1 MNIVTI
7 MNYDWSKKQSLDL
20 CYTWIKQCK
29 IWLSKYDTVYVYSLE
44 PLPDGLKKSILS
56 SDTCVFKSVI
66 VKKFAH
72 TESIH
77 FGCEAH
83 MVISNHN
90 FLFKLY
96 NTTQINFPFLFM
108 DCDAFIVGSI
118 DKLNSIFETTKDQVF
133 FLDHEP
139 NIPTETSFLPPFIN
153 SGVFIMNDPKH
164 LIYNWDK
171 IYRFAMSINFIP
183 RFHNSNQVIPGTDQ
197 SIIKSYLDH
206 IKYDYSHKNF
216 TIDHNTAGSMIN
228 EWYRNKENKLQTTLK
243 NDPSTTC
250 KIVHYWGKN
259 KNMLF
264 NSPLIVEEKVSSS

>member
-7 MNYDWSKKQSLDL
+7 MNYDWSKKQSIDL
-20 CYTWIKQCK
+20 CYAWIRQCK
-29 IWLSKYDTVYVYSLE
+29 IWLSKYDTVYIYSIKQ
-44 PLPDGLKKSILS
+44 LPDSLKKSMLS

-72 TESIH
+72 TDSIH

-96 NTTQINFPFLFM
+96 NTAQINFPFL
-108 DCDAFIVGSI
+108 
-118 DKLNSIFETTKDQVF
+118 
-133 FLDHEP
+133 
-139 NIPTETSFLPPFIN
+139 
-153 SGVFIMNDPKH
+153 FIMNDPKH

-171 IYRFAMSINFIP
+171 IYKFAMSINFIP

-197 SIIKSYLDH
+197 SIIKGYLDH

-216 TIDHNTAGSMIN
+216 TIDYNTVGSMIN

-243 NDPSTTC
+243 NDPSTIC

-264 NSPLIVEEKVSSS
+264 NSPLIVEQKAFSS